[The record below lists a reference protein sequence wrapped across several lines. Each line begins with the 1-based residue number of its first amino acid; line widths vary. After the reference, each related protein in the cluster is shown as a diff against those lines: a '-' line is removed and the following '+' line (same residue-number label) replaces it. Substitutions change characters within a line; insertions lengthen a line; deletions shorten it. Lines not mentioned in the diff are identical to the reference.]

1 MKKLLFYILLPLLVQ
16 DELTYYFDRHN
27 VQDEGYEMVAAF
39 AQGQRLEVEL
49 DTHLSAFDI
58 GTASIM
64 LLSSVALMPA

>member
-58 GTASIM
+58 GTWKSHPRQGTGAR
-64 LLSSVALMPA
+64 